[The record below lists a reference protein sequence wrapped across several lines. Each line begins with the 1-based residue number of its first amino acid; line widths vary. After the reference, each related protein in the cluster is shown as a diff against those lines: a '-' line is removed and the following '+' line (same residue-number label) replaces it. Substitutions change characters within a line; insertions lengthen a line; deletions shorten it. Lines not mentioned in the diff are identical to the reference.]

1 MKIVFMGTPDLAA
14 EVLDTMMK
22 SGYEVTLAVTQPDR
36 PKGRGK
42 SVIKTPVHECADRW
56 GIPVFSPVRV
66 KRPEAVERLREE
78 APDLIVVA
86 AFGQILS
93 KEILDLPR
101 LGCVNVHASL
111 LPAYR
116 GAAPIQ
122 WAVIN
127 GEEKSGVTI
136 MQMDEGLDTGDILLQ
151 EEIPLASD
159 ETGESLYDKMAR
171 LGGELLVKA
180 LPMIEQGTL
189 TPIKQDDSASCYA
202 PMLKKE
208 MGNIDW
214 SMPAVQIERLVR
226 GLNSWPGAYTFMN
239 GKMLKIWGA
248 EVCGADACGGAAAS
262 GEPAGS
268 EPAGAGAATTGGDT
282 LAGVGSEPGTV
293 VGTDKKKIYVA
304 CGEGVLALTEVQYEG
319 KKRMNT
325 QAFLLGAKV
334 ESGQKLTRER

>member
-22 SGYEVTLAVTQPDR
+22 SGCEVTLAVTQPDR
-36 PKGRGK
+36 PKGRGRG
-42 SVIKTPVHECADRW
+42 VIKTPVHECADRW
-56 GIPVFSPVRV
+56 GIPVFSPVKV
-66 KRPEAVERLREE
+66 KAPEAVQRLRDE

-93 KEILDLPR
+93 REILELPR
-101 LGCVNVHASL
+101 YGCVNVHASL
-111 LPAYR
+111 LPKYR

-122 WAVIN
+122 WAVID

-136 MQMDEGLDTGDILLQ
+136 MQMDVGLDTGDILLQ
-151 EEIPLASD
+151 EEIPLAAD
-159 ETGESLYDKMAR
+159 ETGESLYNKMAK

-180 LPMIEQGTL
+180 LPMIEEGTL
-189 TPIKQDDSASCYA
+189 TPVKQDDSVSSYAS
-202 PMLKKE
+202 MLKKE

-214 SMPAVQIERLVR
+214 TMPAVQIERLVR

-248 EVCGADACGGAAAS
+248 ELADGSLSGG
-262 GEPAGS
+262 
-268 EPAGAGAATTGGDT
+268 
-282 LAGVGSEPGTV
+282 EPGTV
-293 VGTDKKKIYVA
+293 TGTDKSAIYVS
-304 CGEGVLALTEVQYEG
+304 CGEGALALTEVQYEG
-319 KKRMNT
+319 KKRMST

-334 ESGQKLTRER
+334 TPGQKLTKER

>member
-14 EVLDTMMK
+14 EVLETMMK
-22 SGYEVTLAVTQPDR
+22 NGCEVTLAVTQPDR

-151 EEIPLASD
+151 EEIPLAAD
-159 ETGESLYDKMAR
+159 ETGESLYNKMAR
-171 LGGELLVKA
+171 LGGELLMKA
-180 LPMIEQGTL
+180 LPMIEQGTI
-189 TPIKQDDSASCYA
+189 TPIKQDEAASSYA
-202 PMLKKE
+202 PMLRKE
-208 MGNIDW
+208 MGSIDW
-214 SMPAVQIERLVR
+214 TMPAVKIERLVR

-239 GKMLKIWGA
+239 GKMLKIWRA
-248 EVCGADACGGAAAS
+248 EVCGAGVCGGAASAA
-262 GEPAGS
+262 GEPSDVPA
-268 EPAGAGAATTGGDT
+268 AGA
-282 LAGVGSEPGTV
+282 EPGTV
-293 VGTDKKKIYVA
+293 VGTDKKKIYVS

-334 ESGQKLTRER
+334 EPGQKLTRER

>member
-22 SGYEVTLAVTQPDR
+22 NGCEVTLAVTQPDR

-42 SVIKTPVHECADRW
+42 SVIKTPVRECADRW

-151 EEIPLASD
+151 EEIPLFAD
-159 ETGESLYDKMAR
+159 ETGESLYNKMAK

-189 TPIKQDDSASCYA
+189 TPVRQDDAASCYA
-202 PMLKKE
+202 PMLRKE

-214 SMPAVQIERLVR
+214 TMPAVKIERLVR

-248 EVCGADACGGAAAS
+248 EVCGAGVCGGAASAA
-262 GEPAGS
+262 GEPSDVPA
-268 EPAGAGAATTGGDT
+268 AGA
-282 LAGVGSEPGTV
+282 EPGTV
-293 VGTDKKKIYVA
+293 VGTDKKTIYVS

-334 ESGQKLTRER
+334 EPGQKLTRER